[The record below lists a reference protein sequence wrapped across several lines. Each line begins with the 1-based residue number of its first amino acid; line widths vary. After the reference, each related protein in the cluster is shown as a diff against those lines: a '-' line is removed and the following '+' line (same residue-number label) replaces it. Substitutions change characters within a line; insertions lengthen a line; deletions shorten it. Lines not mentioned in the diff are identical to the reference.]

1 MAAKGNKI
9 EISTFRKYGKSDI
22 IGYKT
27 VDENGKTYVNFIW
40 CKLCAKH
47 KEAILSDPTLKGSV
61 KASAKAF
68 SEGTNVVTK
77 YQVIKSLFYSIIRYQ
92 YVSLHICR

>member
-1 MAAKGNKI
+1 MKDGNKI
-9 EISTFRKYGKSDI
+9 EFSSFQKYGKSEI

-27 VDENGKTYVNFIW
+27 VDEKAKRLLNLL

-47 KEAILSDPTLKGSV
+47 KETILADPTLKGSV

-68 SEGTNVVTK
+68 IDGTNVVTK
-77 YQVIKSLFYSIIRYQ
+77 YQVINVFYFIIKN
-92 YVSLHICR
+92 